1 MGSRARTAEALGNAS
16 GKAYAGAM
24 SPAPKQ
30 AKLTAILARASAL
43 ALASACGDEPLA
55 ARAEADAGTQAHE
68 LDFDAVSQLDAQE
81 DRQAPEDIARLGLH
95 EVSLPEVSESS
106 GLDTASTPLD
116 AGQVWTP
123 LIAARP
129 YGFRLPV
136 QYDPA
141 KAWPLVILLHGYVE
155 SAPFIDGWL
164 KIGDEVD
171 SQSFLLA
178 VPEGTKDQTG
188 VRYWNAT
195 NACCDLFANKVDDVG
210 YLKAVIAD
218 MKWKFH
224 VDPKRVYVMG
234 HSNGAFMAHRLA
246 CEMADQI
253 AGIVALSGVNYAE
266 ASACKPS
273 APVSVLQVHGT
284 LDPVIAYLGGI
295 LPGGVYPSAKAS
307 TSAWAARN
315 GCQEKPSADKNLDL
329 DLLVPFAETTV
340 QRWSGCKGGAAELW
354 TTWGGDHFLKPK
366 KDVAARLIG
375 WLQGH
380 PKP

>member
-1 MGSRARTAEALGNAS
+1 MSNAPQRARW
-16 GKAYAGAM
+16 
-24 SPAPKQ
+24 
-30 AKLTAILARASAL
+30 TAILAPVL
-43 ALASACGDEPLA
+43 ALVLTAACGDEPLA

-68 LDFDAVSQLDAQE
+68 LGFDAVSQLDAQE
-81 DRQAPEDIARLGLH
+81 DRQAPEDIARVGLH

-106 GLDTASTPLD
+106 GLDTASTSLD

-218 MKWKFH
+218 MKWKFN

-253 AGIVALSGVNYAE
+253 AGIVALSGVNYAD

-273 APVSVLQVHGT
+273 GPVAVLQVHGT

-295 LPGGVYPSAKAS
+295 LPGGVYPGAKAS

-375 WLQGH
+375 WLLNH